1 MPCIFVCQLM
11 HLPLLILN
19 QQKKFPKRCNS
30 VSETFFVGGG
40 RIYFFATF
48 SRVHSLKRNEWLAL
62 CGALNG
68 ELLCR
73 PRSSSELTTSSR
85 SVAVFR
91 TA

>member
-1 MPCIFVCQLM
+1 M

-19 QQKKFPKRCNS
+19 QQKK
-30 VSETFFVGGG
+30 VSETLQQRFGNFFVSSG
-40 RIYFFATF
+40 RIIFATS
-48 SRVHSLKRNEWLAL
+48 SRVHLLKRNEWLTL
-62 CGALNG
+62 RGALNG

-85 SVAVFR
+85 NVAVFR